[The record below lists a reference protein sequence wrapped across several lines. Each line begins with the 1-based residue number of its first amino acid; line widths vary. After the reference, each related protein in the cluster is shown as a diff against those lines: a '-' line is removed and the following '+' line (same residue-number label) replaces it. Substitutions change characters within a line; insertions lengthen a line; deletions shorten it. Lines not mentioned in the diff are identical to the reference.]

1 MWASKKDWRRASGPK
16 NQPTSGSI
24 RRFFGMIY
32 FVKRRRRCSV
42 IGTDVKQMRW
52 LELFYIRA
60 LRAEMRNML
69 SEKPKPESDQRECQ
83 CHGCPFI
90 L

>member
-52 LELFYIRA
+52 NYFVSARQSRDEKHA
-60 LRAEMRNML
+60 LGKA
-69 SEKPKPESDQRECQ
+69 QA
-83 CHGCPFI
+83 
-90 L
+90 